1 MEKGEGENVK
11 DVVGKIRRHEKDHD
25 LREGK
30 PLWPNSE
37 FFKRKNNQIEEMI
50 SIDLID
56 NNDSI
61 F

>member
-30 PLWPNSE
+30 PL
-37 FFKRKNNQIEEMI
+37 
-50 SIDLID
+50 
-56 NNDSI
+56 
-61 F
+61 